1 MEEII
6 MTGIVGLLMIGGA
19 LFVLNSAVAMFRVH
33 DAYERLSV
41 MTPATGLGLPLI
53 VIGAGVEHTWEY
65 RFEWEVWGRVV
76 IIVTAMILVS
86 SVGSNVLGRAVYM
99 SGAPLNPKTMFN
111 DLAEEPAWLADPS
124 SGTSASPEK
133 TASPDTAS
141 PDEASG
147 TGVPSTNTQKPE
159 ASDD

>member
-99 SGAPLNPKTMFN
+99 SGAPLDPQTMFN

-124 SGTSASPEK
+124 SGTNASPER
-133 TASPDTAS
+133 TESPDAV
-141 PDEASG
+141 PG
-147 TGVPSTNTQKPE
+147 TESSDTTTQE
-159 ASDD
+159 SDAPGDDA